1 MSVMMKILLLYPQSP
16 DTFWSFKHL
25 LRFVSRRAAFPPL
38 GLLTIAAMLPRDW
51 QLKLVDL
58 NVDRL
63 RDEDLHWADY
73 VMISAMLVH
82 RQSVE
87 EIVARCGA
95 LGKPII
101 AGGPLFTTGHEA
113 FPNIPHFV
121 LGEAEDIMHE
131 VVADMTAGRL
141 KHYYEG
147 KGRPDISRTPV
158 PRWDLLRQQNYITM
172 AVQFSRG
179 CPFDCEFCDII
190 VMNGRVPRTKTP
202 AQVVQELEALRL
214 RGWKGMVFIVD
225 DNFIG
230 NMKRT
235 KELLHAMIEW
245 RRQVRPS
252 MGFHTE
258 ASVNL
263 ADDPELCS
271 LMVQAGFKKVFVGI
285 ETPSAESLEECQ
297 KVQNKGRD
305 LVAAVHTLQRA
316 GLEVMGGFII
326 GFDSDREDIFK
337 RQFDFI
343 QRSGVATAMVGLL
356 MALPRTRL
364 HQRLMKEGR
373 LETESSGNNTQA
385 TLNFKPKL
393 NRQFLQ
399 EGYRELMKKL
409 YEPGV
414 YYHRIRIFLENHR
427 PGGPGQRLSRVDI
440 EALFK
445 SFWLLGVWH
454 RGRTAYWRLFWSTLL
469 RRPRQFPHAIELA
482 IMGYHFRRVASLL

>member
-1 MSVMMKILLLYPQSP
+1 M
-16 DTFWSFKHL
+16 
-25 LRFVSRRAAFPPL
+25 
-38 GLLTIAAMLPRDW
+38 
-51 QLKLVDL
+51 
-58 NVDRL
+58 
-63 RDEDLHWADY
+63 
-73 VMISAMLVH
+73 
-82 RQSVE
+82 
-87 EIVARCGA
+87 
-95 LGKPII
+95 
-101 AGGPLFTTGHEA
+101 
-113 FPNIPHFV
+113 
-121 LGEAEDIMHE
+121 
-131 VVADMTAGRL
+131 DMTRGRL
-141 KHYYEG
+141 KRCYEG
-147 KGRPDISRTPV
+147 AGRPDISRTPV
-158 PRWDLLRQQNYITM
+158 PRWDLVRLENYITM

-202 AQVVQELEALRL
+202 AQVVQELEALRQ

-230 NMKRT
+230 NKKRT
-235 KELLHAMIEW
+235 KDLLRAMIQW
-245 RRQVRPS
+245 RSRVHPS

-297 KVQNKGRD
+297 KIQNKGRD

-373 LETESSGNNTQA
+373 LETECTGNNTQA

-393 NRQFLQ
+393 NREFLQ
-399 EGYRELMKKL
+399 AGYRELMKRL

-414 YYHRIRIFLENHR
+414 YYRRIRVFLENHR
-427 PGGPGQRLSRVDI
+427 PGGPSQRLSRVDI

-454 RGRTAYWRLFWSTLL
+454 RGRAAYWRLFWSTLL

-482 IMGYHFRRVASLL
+482 IMGHHFRRVASLL